1 VCAQKSPALA
11 RRVLLQFRQVGLILD
26 LFREKP
32 NGRRMSLGVRCAQ
45 HPPTRADHRRPGAG
59 RGPVKYVARSPVGW
73 ADPGLVP
80 GEAQRASNV
89 VGVRCA
95 QHQPARIV
103 GLRCAQHQPTRA
115 DHRRP
120 GAGRGPVK
128 YVARSPVGWADPGL
142 VPREAQRASNVV
154 GLRCAQ
160 HQPTRANHRRPGA
173 GRGPVK
179 YVARS
184 RVGWADPGLVPGE
197 AQRASNVVGLRC
209 AQHQPT
215 RADHRRPGAGRG
227 PVKYVA
233 RSPVGWADPG
243 LVPGEAQRA
252 SNVVGLRCAQHQH
265 QPTRADHRRPGAGR
279 GPVKYVARSRV
290 GWADPG
296 LVPGEAQRASNVVG
310 LRCAQ
315 HQPTRAFRHEKARRL
330 CAGPFFATTGQ
341 CWWSLSPWRCLSPW
355 CLLPLSCLS
364 QPLCRPLSWWPR

>member
-1 VCAQKSPALA
+1 MCAQKSPALA

-95 QHQPARIV
+95 QHQPARI
-103 GLRCAQHQPTRA
+103 
-115 DHRRP
+115 
-120 GAGRGPVK
+120 
-128 YVARSPVGWADPGL
+128 
-142 VPREAQRASNVV
+142 
-154 GLRCAQ
+154 
-160 HQPTRANHRRPGA
+160 
-173 GRGPVK
+173 
-179 YVARS
+179 
-184 RVGWADPGLVPGE
+184 
-197 AQRASNVVGLRC
+197 VGLRC